1 MKTDSADYKNGQ
13 QNYKGDFQFVGEY
26 QKFLFSFMLLWR
38 RANNENNTNY
48 FFLISEYYN
57 IIKFIWQH

>member
-26 QKFLFSFMLLWR
+26 QKFLFSFMLLYTSSWHFKTNYNR
-38 RANNENNTNY
+38 DENY
-48 FFLISEYYN
+48 FFLISKYYN
-57 IIKFIWQH
+57 IIK